1 MNGFGFASCRFCL
14 HWNNKRIS
22 LFNKCEIKGNTAL
35 GNNER
40 EFYQVWYIERLVWSK
55 DFNWLPIRLLLL
67 LKRLSSLP
75 HVPLVSLR
83 EIRMVLLVFWLDDNV
98 NQSGLACT
106 FFPALLVSYM
116 YLLRIL
122 IGSLDCLCVLWLA
135 RVITLFLRYSVLK
148 TGLTQSFNVVNKMR
162 LTFDTKLKAA
172 LFEML
177 WIEN

>member
-14 HWNNKRIS
+14 HWNNKWIF
-22 LFNKCEIKGNTAL
+22 LFNKCEIKGSTAL
-35 GNNER
+35 ENNEK
-40 EFYQVWYIERLVWSK
+40 EFYQVWYIECLVWSK

-67 LKRLSSLP
+67 LKRLSSLA
-75 HVPLVSLR
+75 HVPLESLR
-83 EIRMVLLVFWLDDNV
+83 EIRLVLLVFWLNDNV
-98 NQSGLACT
+98 NQSWLACT

-122 IGSLDCLCVLWLA
+122 IGSLDYLCVLWLA
-135 RVITLFLRYSVLK
+135 KVITLFLRYSVLK
-148 TGLTQSFNVVNKMR
+148 TGLTQSSSVVNKMR

-172 LFEML
+172 VFKML